1 MRYEEIDAL
10 IRRFEE
16 SSLSVLEYE
25 EDAYRV
31 RLEQKGNGS
40 ADKTGGPS
48 GDIRK
53 EVAGGEPEKEPA
65 TEAEEKQAIR
75 SPIIGTFYSAPS
87 PDEPPFVQEGDTVK
101 AGDVVGIVEAMKVMN
116 EIKAPFDCRITEVQ
130 VADGAMVEVGSA
142 LFEVEPC

>member
-10 IRRFEE
+10 IRRFED

-31 RLEQKGNGS
+31 RLEQRGSGS
-40 ADKTGGPS
+40 ADKGSRSSDNTGREHA
-48 GDIRK
+48 GD
-53 EVAGGEPEKEPA
+53 EPEEGPA
-65 TEAEEKQAIR
+65 AEAEEKQAIR

-87 PDEPPFVQEGDTVK
+87 PDEPAFVQEGDTVK